1 MQIKIKLRR
10 KKEDI
15 KIKQVGH
22 MLDQQKSRHNH
33 ITSFQII
40 ILGFFS
46 IIIIGSLLL
55 MLPFA
60 TREAG
65 GASFGDA
72 LFTATSAVCVTGLV
86 IRDTA
91 TYWSVFGQGV
101 ILLLIQIG
109 GMGIVTVAV
118 SVAAVSGKKIG
129 LMQRSTMQEAISAH
143 HVGGIVRL
151 TKFILKTALFIE
163 LGGAALLAY
172 PFCRDF
178 GFPKGIW
185 YALFHSVSA
194 FCNAGFDLMG
204 AKEPFSSLTS
214 YSSDVLVN
222 ITVIM
227 LIIIGGIGFLTW
239 EDIKNNKWHIRR
251 YRMQSK
257 VILSVTGILIVLPA
271 LYFFFGEFSDKPM
284 GERILS
290 SLFQSVTPRTA
301 GFNTASLADMSQTG
315 QMLVIILMLIGG
327 SPGSTAGGMKT
338 TTFAVLLASALSV
351 FRRHEHTHF
360 FKRRITEIA
369 VKNAATVFLMYLVL
383 FLGGGMIIS
392 RIENIPLLTS
402 VFETASA
409 IGTVGLSLGI
419 TARLGAVSRIIL
431 TVLMFL
437 GRVGGLTLVFAATMG
452 ARANTPK
459 YPQEKITVG

>member
-15 KIKQVGH
+15 KTKQVGH

-60 TREAG
+60 TKEAG
-65 GASFGDA
+65 GATLGDA

-86 IRDTA
+86 VRDTA
-91 TYWSVFGQGV
+91 TYWSAFGQGV

-194 FCNAGFDLMG
+194 FCNAGFDLTG

-227 LIIIGGIGFLTW
+227 LIVIGGIGFLTW

>member
-1 MQIKIKLRR
+1 
-10 KKEDI
+10 
-15 KIKQVGH
+15 

-65 GASFGDA
+65 GASFGDS

-86 IRDTA
+86 VRDTA
-91 TYWSVFGQGV
+91 TYWSAFGQGV

-227 LIIIGGIGFLTW
+227 LIVIGGIGFLTW

>member
-1 MQIKIKLRR
+1 
-10 KKEDI
+10 
-15 KIKQVGH
+15 

-65 GASFGDA
+65 GASLGDA

-86 IRDTA
+86 VRDTA

-227 LIIIGGIGFLTW
+227 LIVIGGIGFLTW

-392 RIENIPLLTS
+392 RIEKIPLLTS

>member
-1 MQIKIKLRR
+1 
-10 KKEDI
+10 
-15 KIKQVGH
+15 

-60 TREAG
+60 TKEAG
-65 GASFGDA
+65 GATLGDA

-86 IRDTA
+86 VRDTA
-91 TYWSVFGQGV
+91 TYWSAFGQGV

-194 FCNAGFDLMG
+194 FCNAGFDLTG

-227 LIIIGGIGFLTW
+227 LIVIGGIGFLTW

-360 FKRRITEIA
+360 FKRRITEVA